1 MIPRAVPHTFAHTP
15 DEHTEITNQ
24 HQHSSEGNTMELL
37 IIILLVGLWVVGAT
51 VRAVLSDGRGHTP
64 GVRST
69 EGWHAGRLPSV
80 PFSEARL

>member
-1 MIPRAVPHTFAHTP
+1 
-15 DEHTEITNQ
+15 
-24 HQHSSEGNTMELL
+24 MELL